1 MKNNV
6 TLYTGGNDILADPID
21 VQSLLKQLPNVY
33 RHVNISYYEH
43 LDFIW
48 AMDAA
53 TTCYNDIIAT
63 IKLFENQ

>member
-6 TLYTGGNDILADPID
+6 TLYTGGNDILADPTD

-53 TTCYNDIIAT
+53 ATCYNDIIAT